1 MKTVSKVSVIGLGY
15 IGLPTA
21 AVFAD
26 RGVEVVGVDVTES
39 VVQRINAGEPHFVEP
54 NLAALVRR
62 VVEAGKLRASLTPEP
77 ADVFIVAV
85 PTPFQ
90 DIEGHHW
97 PDVSYI
103 ERAARAIA
111 PVLKP
116 GNLVILESTSPVG
129 TTERMCGWMA
139 EERPDLTFPTQK
151 GETSDIRVAHCPERV
166 LPGKILDEVVNNAR
180 VIGGITRKCAQQA
193 LQVYKIICEG
203 ECRPTGARTAE
214 HLLEEFAVV
223 ARIAAKVLAEKLA
236 ACATLIPGATSLYY
250 WEGKLEQEY
259 EVQMILKTTVS
270 HQQALLECLKSH
282 HPYQTPELLVLPVT
296 HGDTD
301 YLSWLNASLR

>member
-26 RGVEVVGVDVTES
+26 RGVEVIGVDVTES

-54 NLAALVRR
+54 NLPALVRR

-97 PDVSYI
+97 PDVSCI

-116 GNLVILESTSPVG
+116 GNLVILESTSPSAPPSG
-129 TTERMCGWMA
+129 CAAGW
-139 EERPDLTFPTQK
+139 RRS
-151 GETSDIRVAHCPERV
+151 G
-166 LPGKILDEVVNNAR
+166 
-180 VIGGITRKCAQQA
+180 
-193 LQVYKIICEG
+193 
-203 ECRPTGARTAE
+203 RT
-214 HLLEEFAVV
+214 
-223 ARIAAKVLAEKLA
+223 
-236 ACATLIPGATSLYY
+236 
-250 WEGKLEQEY
+250 
-259 EVQMILKTTVS
+259 
-270 HQQALLECLKSH
+270 
-282 HPYQTPELLVLPVT
+282 
-296 HGDTD
+296 
-301 YLSWLNASLR
+301 